1 MTLLTPISSLV
12 VWSRLPG
19 TEPVWAVVPETA
31 LRYSQSKIARNVLP
45 ALPSSVGPL
54 SQTKFLTFDGRPYE
68 IMPLDQSE
76 ILMKTLDTRKEKENL
91 ERNLK
96 DILFRS
102 SWISLLSHILFD
114 AHMFARYCT
123 YQTQFPA
130 IALALNRVC
139 TRKGT
144 NPHFHVEIPHTRR
157 GLIDMS

>member
-1 MTLLTPISSLV
+1 
-12 VWSRLPG
+12 
-19 TEPVWAVVPETA
+19 
-31 LRYSQSKIARNVLP
+31 
-45 ALPSSVGPL
+45 
-54 SQTKFLTFDGRPYE
+54 
-68 IMPLDQSE
+68 MPLDQSE